1 MRHTERGIEHEWG
14 MASARCLR
22 GGWGVL
28 SSTPPVYLSSWLRA
42 RAQSTFLAGLLRDA
56 RLAAFRADGTLEI
69 VLWEGTA
76 ECGKGA
82 RLKCWQP
89 VLYSHAVLA
98 AWGTDAYLSLADHD
112 EYLALPAGGPTRSV
126 QDLIAICGG
135 FDSQV
140 APFCSPQRCCEKRST
155 RGVGGGGLICT
166 GRIAVFNPALRL
178 FSLIGKMADACAV
191 PQVAQPISVCTGGG
205 RVSVTGE
212 CPRRY
217 AAAQSPGT
225 WHALRLRP
233 HRGVGAGQHPAL
245 RRVPRVRDVQWH

>member
-1 MRHTERGIEHEWG
+1 
-14 MASARCLR
+14 MACAPSQASLR
-22 GGWGVL
+22 GGWGFL
-28 SSTPPVYLSSWLRA
+28 SCIPPVYLSSWLRA

-140 APFCSPQRCCEKRST
+140 APSCSPQRCCKKRST
-155 RGVGGGGLICT
+155 RGRGGEGGGGLGMYGAHSGLQPRTAFILT
-166 GRIAVFNPALRL
+166 DGKDGRCSRCP
-178 FSLIGKMADACAV
+178 
-191 PQVAQPISVCTGGG
+191 PG
-205 RVSVTGE
+205 RSTHLCVY
-212 CPRRY
+212 RWR
-217 AAAQSPGT
+217 
-225 WHALRLRP
+225 
-233 HRGVGAGQHPAL
+233 
-245 RRVPRVRDVQWH
+245 PRVGDC